1 MHDISQYRLSAENCA
16 ACFADSREEQTYS
29 GTTMLLYSRASCRL
43 NKFYANVELA
53 FIIGS
58 SGSLLLARL
67 NYPAFALVCITYSAN
82 ISNLQLAFRG
92 LCFASVVKH
101 KATIR

>member
-29 GTTMLLYSRASCRL
+29 ETTMLLYSRVSRCVI
-43 NKFYANVELA
+43 KFYVNVELA

-58 SGSLLLARL
+58 NDSLLLARL
-67 NYPAFALVCITYSAN
+67 NYPAFALIYIANSAN
-82 ISNLQLAFRG
+82 ISTLQLTFRR
-92 LCFASVVKH
+92 LCFANVIKH
-101 KATIR
+101 KATIS